1 MIVCPWRRVD
11 SWGVPLNPNMK
22 ELAKT
27 FAVTLLAGLTVVYL
41 VNKVAAVKK
50 VVS

>member
-1 MIVCPWRRVD
+1 MIAGGFRRVD
-11 SWGVPLNPNMK
+11 SWGRSTNPNMK
-22 ELAKT
+22 DLAKT